1 MLPWTERNG
10 ALSPFKLT
18 CFILLC
24 LPALWLAAQ
33 ALAGMLGA
41 RPYDEAI
48 HQAGQWAVRLILVT
62 LAVTPFRRLLRW
74 PKLVMLRRQIGVA
87 AMCYALLHL
96 TLYTASEAWML
107 PKVVHEIVSRF
118 YLTIGFVAVLGLVAL
133 GITSTDGMIRRM
145 GGRNWQ
151 RLHRIVYVIAVLAV
165 VHFLLQSIKRDM
177 TTPFVFMGFLAWEL
191 GYRAAFPFK
200 IMDRPWQAAILA
212 VLAGLVAGGLE
223 YGWYA
228 VFTQIPAERVLEA
241 NLQFAYRIAPAWWV
255 AGSGLL
261 VAVLAWLR
269 VPGRLP
275 ALPRWAQPRRAP
287 PARAAQRRRAPAA

>member
-10 ALSPFKLT
+10 ALSPLRLA
-18 CFILLC
+18 CFVLLC
-24 LPALWLAAQ
+24 LPALWLAWQ
-33 ALAGMLGA
+33 ALGGMLGA

-48 HQAGQWAVRLILVT
+48 HQAGQWAVRLILIT

-87 AMCYALLHL
+87 AMAYALLHL
-96 TLYTASEAWML
+96 TLYAASEGWML
-107 PKVVHEIVSRF
+107 GKVVHEIVYRF
-118 YLTIGFVAVLGLVAL
+118 YLTIGIVAILGLVAL
-133 GITSTDGMIRRM
+133 GVTSTDGMVRRL

-165 VHFLLQSIKRDM
+165 IHFLLQSIKRDM
-177 TTPFVFMGFLAWEL
+177 TTPFIFIGFLVWEL
-191 GYRAAFPFK
+191 GYRGAYALTVMEK
-200 IMDRPWQAAILA
+200 PWQAAILA
-212 VLAGLVAGGLE
+212 VLAGLAAAGIE

-228 VFTQIPAERVLEA
+228 IFTQIPAERVLQA

-261 VAVLAWLR
+261 LAILAWLR

-275 ALPRWAQPRRAP
+275 ALPRRGQPRRTQP
-287 PARAAQRRRAPAA
+287 RRIPAA

>member
-10 ALSPFKLT
+10 ALSPLRLA

-24 LPALWLAAQ
+24 LPALWLAVQ
-33 ALAGMLGA
+33 ALGGMLGA

-48 HQAGQWAVRLILVT
+48 HQSGQWAVRLILVT

-87 AMCYALLHL
+87 AMAYALLHL
-96 TLYTASEAWML
+96 TLYAASEGWL
-107 PKVVHEIVSRF
+107 LGKVVHEIIYRF
-118 YLTIGFVAVLGLVAL
+118 YLTIGIVAILGLVAL
-133 GITSTDGMIRRM
+133 GITSTDGMTHRM

-151 RLHRIVYVIAVLAV
+151 RLHRIVYIIAVLAV
-165 VHFLLQSIKRDM
+165 IHFLLQSIKRDM
-177 TTPFVFMGFLAWEL
+177 TTPFVFIGFLLWEL
-191 GYRAAFPFK
+191 GYRGGYALK
-200 IMDRPWQAAILA
+200 VMEKPWQAAILA
-212 VLAGLVAGGLE
+212 VLAGLAAAGLE

-228 VFTQIPAERVLEA
+228 AFTQIPAERVLEA

-269 VPGRLP
+269 MPGRLP
-275 ALPRWAQPRRAP
+275 ALPKRAP
-287 PARAAQRRRAPAA
+287 PRRVPAA